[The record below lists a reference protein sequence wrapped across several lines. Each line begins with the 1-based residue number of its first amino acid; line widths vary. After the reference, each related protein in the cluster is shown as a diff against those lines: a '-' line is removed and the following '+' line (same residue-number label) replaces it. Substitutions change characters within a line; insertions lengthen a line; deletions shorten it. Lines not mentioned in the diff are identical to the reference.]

1 MSRAACESEWIGE
14 AWMSRVACE
23 GEWTGER

>member
-14 AWMSRVACE
+14 DWMSRVACE